1 MRLFDLK
8 TGTSTRRVRIFMAE
22 KNFQLP
28 LVEIDMDGGENQR
41 PEYVAINPMGTMPVL
56 ELDDGTYIAES
67 VAICRYIEEE
77 LAPTPNLFGIGARE
91 RAEIE
96 MWNRRMEFE
105 ILLPIM
111 AAFQH
116 LSPFWKGKR
125 TQVEGAG
132 LLAREKAADRMIW
145 LDRELS
151 RRPFIAGARYT
162 IADITTQSAF
172 VLGKNTGT
180 RIDSALANLSH
191 WYQDV
196 TSRPTARA

>member
-1 MRLFDLK
+1 
-8 TGTSTRRVRIFMAE
+8 
-22 KNFQLP
+22 
-28 LVEIDMDGGENQR
+28 
-41 PEYVAINPMGTMPVL
+41 
-56 ELDDGTYIAES
+56 
-67 VAICRYIEEE
+67 
-77 LAPTPNLFGIGARE
+77 
-91 RAEIE
+91 
-96 MWNRRMEFE
+96 MEFE
-105 ILLPIM
+105 ILFPIM
-111 AAFQH
+111 LAFQH

-125 TQVEGAG
+125 TQVEDAG

-162 IADITTQSAF
+162 IADITAQSAF

-180 RIDSALANLSH
+180 RIDSSLTNLTR